1 MGGMEF
7 EMRLIEIIYA
17 ILSLSLLW
25 WSIFSTRQ
33 NRKGILVQIEVLLL
47 LVILHW
53 KMEGIRWQMA
63 PLYSVPLLI
72 VFFSWLNIL
81 KKWLKIIIVIIC
93 LLFTIIAITIPLIL
107 PVFTFKEPSG
117 KYAVG
122 TTSYTL
128 VDQNRSESYEKNL
141 NIKRKLAIQV
151 WYPANKNEKGELV
164 PYLSNIHPIASGLNK
179 ALKMPP
185 FLFQQ
190 LSLVKAH
197 SMDNL
202 HISSDKPNYP
212 VLIFSHGLTGFRNQ
226 NTFEV
231 EELASHGY
239 IVVGI
244 DHTYD
249 AAATIFEDG
258 SSAEIRF
265 KNLSGFEVLDSHIS
279 IWEKDVSFVLNQL
292 KKMNK
297 KDKKHLLTNRLNLD
311 QIGMFGHSYGGAT
324 AVQMLMKDNRIK
336 AAVNMDGT
344 LYGDKVK
351 KQGIKK
357 PLMIFNGEK
366 SIDYK
371 SYKKTL
377 KQADTKLK
385 KPLSYYENNW
395 KETTERRENAVA
407 NGGISIEIPHT
418 SHMSFTDFPLFSPF
432 FANKGEDPRHVH
444 NVINAYTLNFF
455 DAHLKNQPFRLNELM
470 KEYSDIK
477 VNISD

>member
-1 MGGMEF
+1 
-7 EMRLIEIIYA
+7 MRLIEIIYA
-17 ILSLSLLW
+17 VLSLIFLW
-25 WSIFSTRQ
+25 WSIFSPKQ
-33 NRKGILVQIEVLLL
+33 NRKSILLQIVVLLL
-47 LVILHW
+47 LIAIHW
-53 KMEGIRWQMA
+53 KVEDIRWQMA
-63 PLYSVPLLI
+63 PLYSIPLII
-72 VFFSWLNIL
+72 VFFSRLNIL
-81 KKWLKIIIVIIC
+81 KKWLKIILIIIFF
-93 LLFTIIAITIPLIL
+93 LFTIIAITLPLIL
-107 PVFTFKEPSG
+107 PVFTFTEPSG

-122 TTSYTL
+122 TKSYTL
-128 VDQNRSESYEKNL
+128 LDENRSEPYEN
-141 NIKRKLAIQV
+141 NPNTKRKLAIQV
-151 WYPANKNEKGELV
+151 WYPASKVEKGELA
-164 PYLSNIHPIASGLNK
+164 PYISDIHPLASGLKK

-190 LSLVKAH
+190 LSLVKTH
-197 SMDNL
+197 SMYNL
-202 HISSDKPNYP
+202 QISSDKPNYP

-265 KNLSGFEVLDSHIS
+265 KNLSGFKELDSHIS

-292 KKMNK
+292 KMMNK
-297 KDKKHLLTNRLNLD
+297 NDEKNLLTNRMNLD

-336 AAVNMDGT
+336 SAVNMDGT
-344 LYGDKVK
+344 LYGEKVE

-371 SYKKTL
+371 HYKKTL
-377 KQADTKLK
+377 IQAGSKLN

-395 KETTERRENAVA
+395 KETTERRENALA

-418 SHMSFTDFPLFSPF
+418 SHMSFTDFPLFSSI
-432 FANKGEDPRHVH
+432 FANKGEDPRYVH
-444 NVINAYTLNFF
+444 KVINAYTLSFF
-455 DAHLKNQPFRLNELM
+455 DAYLKNRPFQLKKLM
-470 KEYSDIK
+470 KDYSDIK
-477 VNISD
+477 VKMSY